1 MSASQFLYCLK
12 VAQDVHMLPDI
23 HVVVHAMSY
32 GRADEAASRSHL
44 LERHEE
50 QSAAMTEATEE

>member
-1 MSASQFLYCLK
+1 
-12 VAQDVHMLPDI
+12 MLPDI